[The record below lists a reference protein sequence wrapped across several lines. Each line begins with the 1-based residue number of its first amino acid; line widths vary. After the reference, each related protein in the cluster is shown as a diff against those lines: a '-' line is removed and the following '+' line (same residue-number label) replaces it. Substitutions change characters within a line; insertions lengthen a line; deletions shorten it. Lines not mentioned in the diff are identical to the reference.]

1 MDGGYGNNTNL
12 LEKLEQKKLKYI
24 GIIAKNRLVK
34 LVKEDSSLPQKRIDE
49 IAKSLP
55 QESFEEIKIGKN
67 REKTLWVATIKI
79 QLSALSGIKTIAIV
93 MNANSFENSTDID
106 YLMTN
111 ETGEKV
117 CTNWIVETYT

>member
-34 LVKEDSSLPQKRIDE
+34 LVKEGSIESEKRIDE

-67 REKTLWVATIKI
+67 REKTLWVAIIKI
-79 QLSALSGIKTIAIV
+79 KLSALSGIKTVAIV
-93 MNANSFENSTDID
+93 MNADSVEKSTDID
-106 YLMTN
+106 Y
-111 ETGEKV
+111 
-117 CTNWIVETYT
+117 